1 MNICDLAFEVPGYKF
16 DLRPSAAGEFD
27 LIVTRDA
34 SAEAPCGTEGSDI
47 ALAVVGLP
55 GFPSDELTWVST
67 DGTSAVFR
75 RRLDVGDPPATACT
89 DDLVAAYYGEGAD
102 V

>member
-1 MNICDLAFEVPGYKF
+1 MNISDLTFEVPGYKF
-16 DLRPSAAGEFD
+16 DLRPSAAGDLE

-34 SAEAPCGTEGSDI
+34 AAEAPCGTEGSDI
-47 ALAVVGLP
+47 ALSVVGLP
-55 GFPSDELTWVST
+55 GFPSDELTWIST

-75 RRLDVGDPPATACT
+75 MRLDVGDPPATACT
-89 DDLVAAYYGEGAD
+89 DDLVAAYYGEVAD